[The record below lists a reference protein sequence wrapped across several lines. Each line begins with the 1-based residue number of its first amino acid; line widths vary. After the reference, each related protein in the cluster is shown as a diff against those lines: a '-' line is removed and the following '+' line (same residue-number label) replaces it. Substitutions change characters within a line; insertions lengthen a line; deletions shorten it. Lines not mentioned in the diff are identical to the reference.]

1 MAYMDWIPTFGGNM
15 LGWVPTW
22 LLIAVVVMLASVIV
36 LLALAVRSQ
45 IEDEDRRDEHQKPLL

>member
-1 MAYMDWIPTFGGNM
+1 MDWIPTFGGNM

-22 LLIAVVVMLASVIV
+22 LLIAVVIMLASVIV
-36 LLALAVRSQ
+36 LLAAAVRSQ